1 MPERHEKLADG
12 LRLILLLSGTRT
24 GRTLNELAQEFGVGR
39 RTIERML
46 AALREVCGELE
57 QVPSDE
63 AQKRW
68 RLPASPLARA
78 LPLTAAEVAELDLAA
93 RRLKAEGL
101 AERAALVRGTAEKL
115 RAAMDARALQRAE
128 PDVEA
133 LLANEGIAMRPGPR
147 VQVPEPLITTLRQA
161 ILATRLVRL
170 RYGNGRG
177 NPREHLVEPYGL
189 LYGQR
194 PYLLAASIGKP
205 DAAVWRLDRILEAEV
220 TEQPFTPR
228 PGFELPSL
236 AAQSFGVWREAPVEV
251 VLRFDAQ
258 VAREVRQWVFHPSQR
273 QEPQPDGSLVVR
285 FTAGGLDEMTHHFAT
300 WGEMVEVIAPDAL
313 RERLAALGAALTRR
327 HGASPPAAEA

>member
-12 LRLILLLSGTRT
+12 LRLILLLSGSRA

-46 AALREVCGELE
+46 AAIREVCGELE

-68 RLPASPLARA
+68 RLPPSPLARVQ
-78 LPLTAAEVAELDLAA
+78 PLTAAEVAELDLAA
-93 RRLKAEGL
+93 RRLAAEGL
-101 AERAALVRGTAEKL
+101 AERAALLRGAAEKL

-170 RYGNGRG
+170 RYSTGRS
-177 NPREHLVEPYGL
+177 NAREHLVEPYGL

-194 PYLLAASIGKP
+194 PYLLAARRDKP
-205 DAAVWRLDRILEAEV
+205 DAAVWRLDRILAAEV

-228 PGFELPSL
+228 PGFELPKL
-236 AAQSFGVWREAPVEV
+236 AAQSFGVWREPPVEV
-251 VLRFDAQ
+251 VLRFREDA
-258 VAREVRQWVFHPSQR
+258 AREAANWLFHPTQR
-273 QEPQPDGSLVVR
+273 LEPQPDGTLLLR
-285 FTAGGLDEMTHHFAT
+285 FTAGGLEEMAHHLAT
-300 WGEMVEVIAPDAL
+300 WGEAVEVIRPDAL
-313 RERLAALGAALTRR
+313 RARLAALGAALLRR
-327 HGASPPAAEA
+327 HGAAAPAEA